1 MNISKTLIKRRK
13 IIVIIWIIAFIVS
26 IPAITTY
33 SNYISYSSSSS
44 SATNT
49 ESAIASQILANV
61 SAQNQSLIV
70 LVNEIPYG
78 SLNLVNSTI
87 SFQNALSHS
96 GVGNLTST
104 SSPFTT
110 YADLLNRELLPLHT
124 SIQELF
130 GEANS
135 TSGLIYEFPSA
146 FYSNWSKVGFSK
158 SAIMESAYGAGYN
171 NSSYQRM
178 FLETLNKSISS
189 GNYSTPFAAVEASVY
204 SSAVSAYGN
213 LSLTD
218 QILNYTTL
226 LNYRPALPNFV
237 ADLIDKNTSFDI
249 TGPMVISDLHSSDPG
264 YYYITKFGLE
274 DAPQSL
280 MNTFVDKNSTAFIV
294 TIDFNSP
301 VNYIYK
307 NGSSPSQSATP
318 KIISLAQE
326 FFGSNAVVTGEGAI
340 AYQTQQV
347 TSSAGIAFALIFV
360 VLAIAVLLTLVSYK
374 ASILT
379 LIIVSLATALGY
391 ISIFISGFIFH
402 TVNYVVNYTLTAVIL
417 GVSTDYLVF
426 VLARFRQELREGKNK
441 DEAVEIAVERAGKAV
456 LVSGMSVAVSLGMFS
471 IVPGFGAWGSV
482 LAISIA
488 LTVVMEV
495 SIFPF
500 ILKTLGPG
508 IFMKRGMKPLEKDY
522 HRSSIFYKTSD
533 ISTRRKFTVVA
544 IILLIAAPAMYFFF
558 TIPTTYDF
566 NTGLPGNLSSVRG
579 LNQLQQDFGANILY
593 PIEVIV
599 PLNSAYTPDNYS
611 NTDLLKLQAMS
622 SFLNETPGVD
632 NIIGPYHNNITSGL
646 AISSFVVDGGHYAYF
661 LVYSDYNPYSDQA
674 QNLVQLLRSNNS
686 IIVGGITS
694 SVIDQKIENQ
704 KIYTELAILIVAA
717 IAIIL
722 LIAFRSVKYPIISI
736 LGVFISISWT
746 TSILYIISNYLLH
759 QALIYLIP
767 IILFVILMSLGN
779 DYSVF
784 IFSRIRE
791 EISSHG
797 TQTGIAR
804 GMVGSGKVVTSL
816 GLILAASLGVL
827 TFIPSGFLEQLGIA
841 FIVSLLLDTFVIR
854 TFFFPAMLSIFSRSS
869 RQ

>member
-508 IFMKRGMKPLEKDY
+508 IFMKRGMRPLEKDY

-533 ISTRRKFTVVA
+533 FSTRRKFTVVA

>member
-1 MNISKTLIKRRK
+1 MNISKAIIKRRK
-13 IIVIIWIIAFIVS
+13 LIVIIWAIAFIVS
-26 IPAITTY
+26 MPAITSY
-33 SNYISYSSSSS
+33 SNYISYTSSSSS
-44 SATNT
+44 VTNSESATV
-49 ESAIASQILANV
+49 SQILANI

-70 LVNEIPYG
+70 LVHENPYG
-78 SLNLVNSTI
+78 SLSIVNSTL
-87 SFQNALSHS
+87 SFQNALSQA
-96 GVGNLTST
+96 GVRNLTST

-124 SIQELF
+124 AIQELF
-130 GEANS
+130 GEANG
-135 TSGLIYEFPSA
+135 TSSLIYGFPSA
-146 FYSNWSKVGFSK
+146 FYSNWSKVSFSQ
-158 SAIMESAYGAGYN
+158 SGIMESAFGAGYN

-204 SSAVSAYGN
+204 SSASSAYGN
-213 LSLTD
+213 LFLTN
-218 QILNYTTL
+218 QILNYTNL
-226 LNYRPALPNFV
+226 LNYSTALPSFV
-237 ADLIDKNTSFDI
+237 AALIDGNTGFDI
-249 TGPMVISDLHSSDPG
+249 SGLMVISDLHSSDPG
-264 YYYITKFGLE
+264 HYYITKFGLA
-274 DAPQSL
+274 DAPKSL
-280 MNTFVDKNSTAFIV
+280 MNAFVDKNSTAFIV

-318 KIISLAQE
+318 KIVSLAKE
-326 FFGSNAVVTGEGAI
+326 LFGSNAVVTGEGAI

-347 TSSAGIAFALIFV
+347 TSSAGIAFAFIFV
-360 VLAIAVLLTLVSYK
+360 VLAVAVLLTLVSYK

-391 ISIFISGFIFH
+391 ISIFVSGLIFH
-402 TVNYVVNYTLTAVIL
+402 SVNYVVNYTLTAVIL

-426 VLARFRQELREGKNK
+426 VLSRFRQELREGKSS
-441 DEAVEIAVERAGKAV
+441 DEAVDIAIEKAGKAV
-456 LVSGMSVAVSLGMFS
+456 LVSGMAVSVSLGMFS
-471 IVPGFGAWGSV
+471 LVPGFGAWGSV

-508 IFMKRGMKPLEKDY
+508 IFMKRGMRPLEEDY

-533 ISTRRKFTVVA
+533 ISMRRKFTVVA

-558 TIPTTYDF
+558 TVPTTYDF
-566 NTGLPGNLSSVRG
+566 NTGLPGNLSSVKG
-579 LNQLQQDFGANILY
+579 LNQLQQDFGANLLY
-593 PIEVIV
+593 PIEVVV
-599 PLNSAYTPDNYS
+599 PLSSAYTPNNYS
-611 NTDLLKLQAMS
+611 NADLIKLQAVS

-632 NIIGPYHNNITSGL
+632 SIIGPYHNNLTSVS
-646 AISSFVVDGGHYAYF
+646 AISSFVVDGGYYAYF
-661 LVYSDYNPYSDQA
+661 LVYSQYNPYSDQA
-674 QNLVQLLRSNNS
+674 QNLVQSLRSNNS

-694 SVIDQKIENQ
+694 SVIDQKAENQ

-722 LIAFRSVKYPIISI
+722 LIAFRSVKYPVISI

-746 TSILYIISNYLLH
+746 TSILYIVSNYLLH

-797 TQTGIAR
+797 TQAGIAR

-827 TFIPSGFLEQLGIA
+827 AFIPSGFLEQLGIA

-854 TFFFPAMLSIFSRSS
+854 TFFFPAMLSIFSRGSS
-869 RQ
+869 R